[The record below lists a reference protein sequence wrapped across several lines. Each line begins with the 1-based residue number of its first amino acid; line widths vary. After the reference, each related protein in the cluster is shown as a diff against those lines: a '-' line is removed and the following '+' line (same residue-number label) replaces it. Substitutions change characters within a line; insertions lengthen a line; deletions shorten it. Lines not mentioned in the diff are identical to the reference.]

1 MATQGASPQLQSL
14 ELSRPSGSGEFESGG
29 SRPPPPHPPTYLGAA
44 PWAPPP
50 AGPRA
55 AGTGSRL
62 GWQVR
67 GSLWCRG
74 GRRPTCAKAGKE
86 EWESRR
92 QAPLTDLA
100 TGLLRGPRVQAF
112 QAPRG
117 APPRSGIR
125 RLWRELECV
134 RGGRGDSKVGGRKNI
149 TALTPRGSSGSLG
162 SRGQS
167 QGAGAA
173 ARGHLPARRPL
184 PSWPARPAARRGRE
198 VRDHA
203 AAASPHPLA
212 SRTPPLSPL
221 SPDPKV
227 KKSGESVRLSRRL
240 SHHAAP
246 AVAPPPTPAPLA
258 KRALGS

>member
-14 ELSRPSGSGEFESGG
+14 ELRRPSGSRSSNPEEYG
-29 SRPPPPHPPTYLGAA
+29 PPQPTHPPTLVQRPG
-44 PWAPPP
+44 PHLQPG
-50 AGPRA
+50 GPRA
-55 AGTGSRL
+55 AGAGSRL

-67 GSLWCRG
+67 GSLGCPG

-86 EWESRR
+86 ERESRR
-92 QAPLTDLA
+92 LAPLTDLA
-100 TGLLRGPRVQAF
+100 TGLLRGPRVQPLR
-112 QAPRG
+112 APRG

-162 SRGQS
+162 SWGQS

-184 PSWPARPAARRGRE
+184 PTWPARPAARRGRE

-203 AAASPHPLA
+203 
-212 SRTPPLSPL
+212 SRCKP
-221 SPDPKV
+221 
-227 KKSGESVRLSRRL
+227 
-240 SHHAAP
+240 
-246 AVAPPPTPAPLA
+246 APPRLRDTAAFSPIPRPE
-258 KRALGS
+258 S

>member
-1 MATQGASPQLQSL
+1 MASSNPEGAD
-14 ELSRPSGSGEFESGG
+14 
-29 SRPPPPHPPTYLGAA
+29 PPPHPPTYLGAA

-100 TGLLRGPRVQAF
+100 TGLRGPRVQALR
-112 QAPRG
+112 ALRG

-173 ARGHLPARRPL
+173 ARGHLPAHRPL

-246 AVAPPPTPAPLA
+246 AAPPRPTPAPLA

>member
-1 MATQGASPQLQSL
+1 MRAAGA
-14 ELSRPSGSGEFESGG
+14 G
-29 SRPPPPHPPTYLGAA
+29 SRP
-44 PWAPPP
+44 
-50 AGPRA
+50 
-55 AGTGSRL
+55 
-62 GWQVR
+62 GWQVQ
-67 GSLWCRG
+67 GSLGCPG

-86 EWESRR
+86 ERESRR
-92 QAPLTDLA
+92 LAPLTDLA
-100 TGLLRGPRVQAF
+100 TGLLRGPRVQPLR
-112 QAPRG
+112 APRG

-125 RLWRELECV
+125 RLGRELECV
-134 RGGRGDSKVGGRKNI
+134 QGGRGDSKVGGRKNI

-162 SRGQS
+162 SGRQS

-184 PSWPARPAARRGRE
+184 PTWPARPAARRGLE

-212 SRTPPLSPL
+212 SPTPPLSPL

-246 AVAPPPTPAPLA
+246 PPRPAPLA
-258 KRALGS
+258 KPALGS

>member
-29 SRPPPPHPPTYLGAA
+29 SRPPPHPPTYLGAA

-100 TGLLRGPRVQAF
+100 TGLLRGPRVQALR
-112 QAPRG
+112 ALRG

-134 RGGRGDSKVGGRKNI
+134 RGGRRTRKWGGGKTSPPSHHEG
-149 TALTPRGSSGSLG
+149 TA
-162 SRGQS
+162 
-167 QGAGAA
+167 
-173 ARGHLPARRPL
+173 
-184 PSWPARPAARRGRE
+184 ARPAPWGRAKARVRRPGATCPSAARSPVGQRGR
-198 VRDHA
+198 RLGA
-203 AAASPHPLA
+203 GGKSATTQQLQA
-212 SRTPPLSPL
+212 RTPSP
-221 SPDPKV
+221 P
-227 KKSGESVRLSRRL
+227 GHRRFL
-240 SHHAAP
+240 P
-246 AVAPPPTPAPLA
+246 YPPTRKLRNRE
-258 KRALGS
+258 KV

>member
-1 MATQGASPQLQSL
+1 MASSNPEGAD
-14 ELSRPSGSGEFESGG
+14 
-29 SRPPPPHPPTYLGAA
+29 PPPHPPTYLGAA

-173 ARGHLPARRPL
+173 ARGHLPAHRPL

-246 AVAPPPTPAPLA
+246 AAPTPPQPRLLWLSERWGLKGTAHLLRPLLPL
-258 KRALGS
+258 RAGGA